1 MRIKGKQLE
10 DTLRTDATPFSAV
23 YSSDFAGNLTG
34 AVRFK
39 AKNTTGGVV
48 AKGSAVYING
58 VSGDVPTIALADA
71 DDANTMPCVGL
82 TEASSNNNAEV
93 NIISFGNLTGLNT
106 AALGTNIVGDTVYIS
121 TTAGSLTLTAPT
133 GSSSKL
139 QNIGQIVREHA
150 TEGIIK
156 VGGAGRTAATPNLDS
171 GKFFIGGTSNN
182 SIQSNYTLPIDDG
195 TNGQALVTNGSGAVS
210 FGSVSASADSL
221 ATGTSAVS
229 IATSAGDITLDAQ
242 GSDTDIIFK
251 GTDGATDVEMLRLDA
266 SDGGTAIFNNDI
278 ILNSD
283 TSVIKW
289 GADSEIE
296 LTHQHNSGLILKAPS
311 GTSGVPILNL
321 QADGT
326 GSTGPKMFFKHNGS
340 DANNDLAHQTYYQ
353 AKNSAGSLTTVA
365 FDQTRITDNTSGAV
379 RGSRE
384 FYVMANNSS
393 AQVMKLEG
401 STTAG
406 KGFVNIFADANSGLK
421 LQNVHVTATGT
432 ELNVLDGDT
441 SATNITL
448 ADADNVVINDSG
460 TMRQVALTKL
470 KTYISSVSFLNFG
483 YSSALTNNTSA
494 SLVYTVD
501 GSNNGK
507 GYCVP
512 FNCYIRHVT
521 IQFDCT
527 SYTND
532 VDVRACLISNLGS
545 IYTGIGPLVTVTGTG
560 DFSATY
566 SSTITT
572 GQPYSRV
579 AGDPLNI
586 AIRHSTTGI
595 TTANHAIVVALAPL

>member
-10 DTLRTDATPFSAV
+10 DTLRTEATPFSAV

-71 DDANTMPCVGL
+71 DNANTMPCVGL

-150 TEGIIK
+150 TDGIIK

-182 SIQSNYTLPIDDG
+182 TIESNYTLPIDDG
-195 TNGQALVTNGSGAVS
+195 SNGQALITNGSGAVS

-251 GTDGATDVEMLRLDA
+251 GTDGALDVEMLRLDA

-326 GSTGPKMFFKHNGS
+326 GNQGPKLFFKHNGS
-340 DANNDLAHQTYYQ
+340 DANNDVVHQTYYQ
-353 AKNSAGSLTTVA
+353 ATDSASSLSTVA
-365 FDQTRITDNTSGAV
+365 IDQTIITNNTSGSV
-379 RGSRE
+379 QGSRE
-384 FYVMANNSS
+384 FYVTANNSS
-393 AQVMKLEG
+393 AVVMKLEG
-401 STTAG
+401 STTAS
-406 KGFVNIFADANSGLK
+406 KGFVNIPADANSGLK
-421 LQNVHVTATGT
+421 IQNVHVTATGT
-432 ELNVLDGDT
+432 EINIMDGNT
-441 SATNITL
+441 AASNITL
-448 ADADNVVINDSG
+448 VDTDNFVVNDNG
-460 TMRQVALTKL
+460 VMRQVALSKL
-470 KTYISSVSFLNFG
+470 KNYIPNISFLNFG
-483 YSSALTNNTSA
+483 RSA
-494 SLVYTVD
+494 SITGYTGASLMANTVD
-501 GSNNGK
+501 GVLNGQ
-507 GYCVP
+507 GYCMP
-512 FNCYIRHVT
+512 FDGYIRTIT

-527 SYTND
+527 AYTSTQT
-532 VDVRACLISNLGS
+532 VYAHIPGYSAVGAGVS
-545 IYTGIGPLVTVTGTG
+545 VTSTG
-560 DFSATY
+560 DFSAVFTNTNN
-566 SSTITT
+566 SS
-572 GQPYSRV
+572 PYSFS
-579 AGDPLNI
+579 AGDNVNI
-586 AIRHSTTGI
+586 GIRHTGSGLTTE
-595 TTANHAIVVALAPL
+595 NHAIIVGVAFT